1 MNHSKPHNWSL
12 SFSLKFSSKKSQS
25 QQDHSFYNTVFIKK
39 PHSFYEPQLTQYC
52 KKYTTATKRKTLLT
66 LKSLQQR

>member
-12 SFSLKFSSKKSQS
+12 SFSLRFSSKKSQS

-39 PHSFYEPQLTQYC
+39 LTHFTNHNSLNIVKNILPQQSEKPY
-52 KKYTTATKRKTLLT
+52 
-66 LKSLQQR
+66 SL